1 MVDLGKEAPLTLG
14 KKKLQKEE
22 KLAGQPTPPTS
33 PSLAPP
39 LGMYVLY
46 LYCIVFVF
54 VHQETWCTIVGLCFQ
69 KLIYQKKL
77 TFVLQLELPDYCTQ
91 LHTKINGFWN
101 VRYFGSFLA

>member
-1 MVDLGKEAPLTLG
+1 MVDLGKEAPLILH

-54 VHQETWCTIVGLCFQ
+54 CASGGIVYYYTIVL
-69 KLIYQKKL
+69 
-77 TFVLQLELPDYCTQ
+77 
-91 LHTKINGFWN
+91 
-101 VRYFGSFLA
+101 S